1 MVSDYGEEDLK
12 RTLEAICTGTAR
24 PFNGAE
30 LSAFVK
36 RPRDGKV
43 QILDEGFAPD
53 EQADRR
59 NHGGPDMAVHLY
71 PLAHHDFWRERLG
84 AIDLLNEPGAFGS
97 NLAVNDLTESQVH
110 IGDRFRLGTALLEVS
125 QPRKPCWKIEH
136 RFDPH
141 CNSKGM
147 VAAIVK
153 TARCGW
159 YFRVLEI
166 GEAEAGDTLE
176 RVEIGHEQW
185 DMARA
190 SLALHAGKGSEED
203 YAELTAMEALSAKE
217 RARAKVRLG

>member
-1 MVSDYGEEDLK
+1 MK
-12 RTLEAICTGTAR
+12 RKLESICTGTAR

-36 RPRDGKV
+36 RPREGLVQFLRDG
-43 QILDEGFAPD
+43 LAPD

-71 PLAHHDFWRERLG
+71 PLAHHDFWREQLG
-84 AIDLLNEPGAFGS
+84 AIDLLDEPGAFGS
-97 NLAVNDLTESQVH
+97 NLAVHDLTESQVH

-136 RFDPH
+136 RFDSH

-147 VAAIVK
+147 VARIVK

-159 YFRVLEI
+159 YYRVLEI
-166 GEAEAGDTLE
+166 GEAQAGDTLE
-176 RVEIGHEQW
+176 RVEMGDENW
-185 DMARA
+185 DIARA
-190 SLALHAGKGSEED
+190 SFALHAGKGSAED
-203 YAELTAMEALSAKE
+203 YAELAAMESLSAKE
-217 RARAKVRLG
+217 RARAAAKLR

>member
-1 MVSDYGEEDLK
+1 MK

-36 RPRDGKV
+36 RPREGIV
-43 QILDEGFAPD
+43 QILEEGLAPD
-53 EQADRR
+53 EQADRK
-59 NHGGPDMAVHLY
+59 NHGGLDMAVHLY

-84 AIDLLNEPGAFGS
+84 DIDLLEEPGAFGS
-97 NLAVNDLTESQVH
+97 NLGVSELTESEVH
-110 IGDRFRLGTALLEVS
+110 IGDTFRLGTALLQVS

-136 RFDPH
+136 RFSQSCD
-141 CNSKGM
+141 SKGM

-153 TARCGW
+153 SARCGW

-176 RVEIGHEQW
+176 RVELGHQDW
-185 DMARA
+185 DIARA
-190 SLALHAGKGSEED
+190 SFALHAGKGSQQD
-203 YAELTAMEALSAKE
+203 YTELAAMAALSVKE
-217 RARAKVRLG
+217 RERAKGRLK